1 MSYLVKNPS
10 VISVTSLSVTL
21 EWAKNHDMERRVRC
35 CETTYQKGVKLC
47 RKTFLAMSNR
57 IDRPWNGQKTM
68 TWKGVCPVV
77 KLLETT
83 YQKGVKLCRKTFL
96 AMSNRIDRDSSLP
109 KYYVTIQPQT

>member
-1 MSYLVKNPS
+1 
-10 VISVTSLSVTL
+10 
-21 EWAKNHDMERRVRC
+21 
-35 CETTYQKGVKLC
+35 
-47 RKTFLAMSNR
+47 
-57 IDRPWNGQKTM
+57 M